1 MNQQITIKTL
11 DYLSLEKLKEDSF
24 VPKGSIVFIP
34 ANTEW
39 HSMNP
44 SNSIGITRKDLLIRD
59 CKQCSIYTKDFTWA
73 GSGGYWK
80 WTEKA
85 NCFIIPADKQ

>member
-11 DYLSLEKLKEDSF
+11 DCLSLEKLKEDSF
-24 VPKGSIVFIP
+24 IPKGSIIFIP

-39 HSMNP
+39 HSTNP
-44 SNSIGITRKDLLIRD
+44 SNKSGITKKDILIRD
-59 CKQCSIYTKDFTWA
+59 CKECQTYTTHFTWA

-80 WTEKA
+80 WTEKT
-85 NCFIIPADKQ
+85 NCLIVPREKQ